1 MKIPK
6 LESIHTRLVSQL
18 RTRGFGYFASVFGVL
33 GVALLL
39 WPFYPDV
46 RGVTAAAAQL
56 IIVLLV
62 ALTWGTGPALV
73 ASFLSAVYLNFYYVP
88 PTMKF
93 QIRMA
98 AGDDL
103 VALLVYLVTA
113 ILVGQL
119 SSRAQQR
126 AREVQKLYDQL
137 SAAFERESQL
147 EGIRRSEQMKS
158 ALLDTVTHDL
168 RTPLT
173 SIKAAATALRDV
185 MNTPDGTKPSAAQQ
199 EFLSIIVQ
207 QSDRLNHFIEGM
219 IELAKL
225 ESNHST
231 GPPASPVPVEEIISA
246 AISRVKEI
254 SKSHI
259 FRTDCEDDITA
270 LVQPKAVSQ
279 VLYSLLENA
288 VRYSPAGSTISVWAT
303 RADSDRVLICVED
316 EGPGIPP
323 AMRPF
328 VFDKFFRALPPDQKK
343 PDGLGLGLAI
353 ARGIVEAQR
362 GTITIEDRDNGKPGA
377 RIALTFPRVAK

>member
-1 MKIPK
+1 LI
-6 LESIHTRLVSQL
+6 SRF
-18 RTRGFGYFASVFGVL
+18 RTRGFGYFASIAGVL
-33 GVALLL
+33 AVALLL

-56 IIVLLV
+56 IVVLLI
-62 ALTWGTGPALV
+62 ALRWGTGPALL
-73 ASFLSAVYLNFYYVP
+73 ASCLSAVYLNFYYVP

-93 QIRMA
+93 EIRLA

-119 SSRAQQR
+119 SSRTQRR

-137 SAAFERESQL
+137 RAAFERESQL

-173 SIKAAATALRDV
+173 SIKAAATALRDI
-185 MNTPDGTKPSAAQQ
+185 TDASQGTGNFLAQQ
-199 EFLSIIVQ
+199 QFLSIIVQ

-225 ESNHST
+225 EASDGS
-231 GPPASPVPVEEIISA
+231 GPAPAPVAVEDILSA
-246 AISRVKEI
+246 GIARVRDGSR
-254 SKSHI
+254 SHI
-259 FRTDCEDDITA
+259 FHIDCEDNLEV
-270 LVQPKAVSQ
+270 LVQAKAVSQ
-279 VLYSLLENA
+279 AVYSLLENA
-288 VRYSPAGSTISVWAT
+288 VRYSPVGTTVSVSAN
-303 RADSDRVLICVED
+303 RANSDRVLISVED

-323 AMRPF
+323 AMRKL
-328 VFDKFFRALPPDQKK
+328 VFDKFFRVHSPGQEK
-343 PDGLGLGLAI
+343 PEGLGLGLAI
-353 ARGIVEAQR
+353 ARGITEAHG
-362 GTITIEDRDNGKPGA
+362 GTIAIEDRRDGRPGT
-377 RIALTFPRVAK
+377 RFVVVLPGVSR